1 VIKKYIKKI
10 LTKNS
15 FLKKIIDY
23 LIVIFIIP
31 SSIVL
36 LVYRKIGSAR
46 MTTSTK
52 VLKKIG
58 VFPVRDH
65 YYEPQFKYDK
75 KSADFSIDRY
85 LPGIDLNIKDQ
96 LELLDKLNFSQEL
109 KILDLNNNSKFNINN
124 DFFSKGD
131 AEIYY
136 QIIRH
141 AKPNKIVEIG
151 SGQST
156 LIALEAIKKN
166 KEKNNK
172 ITQLICVE
180 PYENLWLE
188 NLNIPIVRKKIED
201 INFDDDKID
210 LNFGDILFIDSSHII
225 RPQGDVLK
233 LYLEILP
240 KLKSGVIIHIH
251 DIFTPKNYLNYWI
264 KEHVLF
270 WNEQYLLEALLTNTN
285 KYKVI
290 CSLNYLKHNHYNK
303 LKNSCPYLDRETE
316 PSSFYIKKL

>member
-1 VIKKYIKKI
+1 MKRKDTQSKFIKK
-10 LTKNS
+10 
-15 FLKKIIDY
+15 FLCHSYCCFIRKQHQRESCQYK
-23 LIVIFIIP
+23 VIE
-31 SSIVL
+31 
-36 LVYRKIGSAR
+36 K
-46 MTTSTK
+46 
-52 VLKKIG
+52 
-58 VFPVRDH
+58 
-65 YYEPQFKYDK
+65 
-75 KSADFSIDRY
+75 DFSIDRY

-166 KEKNNK
+166 EEENNK
-172 ITQLICVE
+172 TTQLTCVE
-180 PYENLWLE
+180 PYENFWLE
-188 NLNIPIVRKKIED
+188 DLNIAIIRKKIED
-201 INFDDDKID
+201 INFDDDKINLD
-210 LNFGDILFIDSSHII
+210 SGDILFIDSSHII

-264 KEHVLF
+264 KENVFF

-290 CSLNYLKHNHYNK
+290 CSLNYLKHNHYKK
-303 LKNSCPYLDRETE
+303 LKNSCPYLDIEAE
-316 PSSFYIKKL
+316 PGSFYIEKL

>member
-1 VIKKYIKKI
+1 MIKKYIKKI
-10 LTKNS
+10 FSKNS
-15 FLKKIIDY
+15 FLEKIIDC

-36 LVYRKIGSAR
+36 LIYRKIGSAR
-46 MTTSTK
+46 MTSSTK

-58 VFPVRDH
+58 VFPIRDH

-75 KSADFSIDRY
+75 QSADFSADRD
-85 LPGIDLNIKDQ
+85 LPGIDLNTNEQ

-109 KILDLNNNSKFNINN
+109 KILNLNNNSKFNINN
-124 DFFSKGD
+124 NFFSKGD

-136 QIIRH
+136 QIIRYT
-141 AKPNKIVEIG
+141 KPNKIVEIG

-156 LIALEAIKKN
+156 LIAIEAIKKN
-166 KEKNNK
+166 EEENNK
-172 ITQLICVE
+172 TTQLTCVE

-188 NLNIPIVRKKIED
+188 DLNIAIIRKKIED
-201 INFDDDKID
+201 INFDDDKINLD
-210 LNFGDILFIDSSHII
+210 SGDILFIDSSHII

-264 KEHVLF
+264 KENVLF

-290 CSLNYLKHNHYNK
+290 CSLNYLKHNHYKK
-303 LKNSCPYLDRETE
+303 LKNSCPYLDIEAE
-316 PSSFYIKKL
+316 PGSFYIEKL